1 MLTALLRMPLTTRW
15 LRVSPRSSNGLIGFR
30 FEAYGCSSEKQLFS
44 FEGKTNIDAFN
55 KGSRHG
61 KNTSPLEFLFKFLRS
76 RCLILVCFETLSQN
90 LPISKT
96 SQTRKKICF
105 AISQSWIYHSL
116 PLYEELKST
125 VSNLFTIGFN
135 VTTLLQT
142 LRCVTRWDRKGQARG
157 NSVIFHASCLC

>member
-30 FEAYGCSSEKQLFS
+30 FEVYGCSSEKQLFS

-76 RCLILVCFETLSQN
+76 RRLILVCFETLSQN

-96 SQTRKKICF
+96 SRTRKKYVLR
-105 AISQSWIYHSL
+105 SRSL
-116 PLYEELKST
+116 G
-125 VSNLFTIGFN
+125 FTIRCPSMRNLRVQF
-135 VTTLLQT
+135 QT
-142 LRCVTRWDRKGQARG
+142 FSQ
-157 NSVIFHASCLC
+157 